1 MIMNRNQKII
11 VGAGV
16 IIYAANY
23 LINAYKRLRFGIR
36 SWSIAQI
43 TEQSIIAKIV
53 LFVTNPTFV
62 SVNIGNIDA
71 DIMLENK
78 VVGNISYPI
87 NRQLKAH
94 GTNTFTISIELLY
107 TEALKELWAILQD
120 PTQPLITEMNLYVQ
134 GKIYVGNRSV
144 NLNVVLPVKD
154 LIKK

>member
-1 MIMNRNQKII
+1 MNRNQKII

-71 DIMLENK
+71 DILLENK
-78 VVGNISYPI
+78 VVGHISYPI

-94 GTNTFTISIELLY
+94 GTNTFTISVELLY
-107 TEALKELWAILQD
+107 TEALKELWAILND

-144 NLNVVLPVKD
+144 NLKIILPVKD

>member
-1 MIMNRNQKII
+1 MNRNQKII

-23 LINAYKRLRFGIR
+23 LINAYKRLYFGIR

-71 DIMLENK
+71 DILLENK
-78 VVGNISYPI
+78 VVGHISYPI

-94 GTNTFTISIELLY
+94 GTNTFTISVELLY
-107 TEALKELWAILQD
+107 TEALKELWAILND

-134 GKIYVGNRSV
+134 GKIYVGNRSI
-144 NLNVVLPVKD
+144 NLNVILPVKD

>member
-1 MIMNRNQKII
+1 MNRNQKII

-62 SVNIGNIDA
+62 TVNIGNIDA
-71 DIMLENK
+71 DILLENK
-78 VVGNISYPI
+78 VVGHILYPI

-94 GTNTFTISIELLY
+94 GTNTFTISVELLY
-107 TEALKELWAILQD
+107 TEALKELWAILND

-144 NLNVVLPVKD
+144 NLNVILPVKD

>member
-1 MIMNRNQKII
+1 MNRNQKII

-71 DIMLENK
+71 DILLENK
-78 VVGNISYPI
+78 VVGHISYPI

-94 GTNTFTISIELLY
+94 GTNTFTISVELLY
-107 TEALKELWAILQD
+107 TEALKELWAILNDQ
-120 PTQPLITEMNLYVQ
+120 TQPLITEMNLYVQ

>member
-1 MIMNRNQKII
+1 MNRNQKII

-23 LINAYKRLRFGIR
+23 LINAYKRLHFGIR

-62 SVNIGNIDA
+62 TVNIGNIDA
-71 DIMLENK
+71 DILLENK
-78 VVGNISYPI
+78 VVGHISYPI

-94 GTNTFTISIELLY
+94 GTNTFTISVELLY
-107 TEALKELWAILQD
+107 TEALKELWAILND

-144 NLNVVLPVKD
+144 NLNVTLPVKD

>member
-1 MIMNRNQKII
+1 MNRNQKII

-23 LINAYKRLRFGIR
+23 LINAYKKLRFGIR

-71 DIMLENK
+71 DILLENK
-78 VVGNISYPI
+78 VVGHISYPI

-94 GTNTFTISIELLY
+94 GTNTFTISVELLY
-107 TEALKELWAILQD
+107 TEALKELWAILND

-144 NLNVVLPVKD
+144 NLNVTLPVKD

>member
-1 MIMNRNQKII
+1 MNRNQKII
-11 VGAGV
+11 IGAGV

-23 LINAYKRLRFGIR
+23 LINAYKRLHFGIR

-62 SVNIGNIDA
+62 TVNIGNIDA
-71 DIMLENK
+71 DILLENK
-78 VVGNISYPI
+78 VVGHISYPI

-94 GTNTFTISIELLY
+94 GTNTFTISVELLY
-107 TEALKELWAILQD
+107 TEALKELWAILND

-144 NLNVVLPVKD
+144 NLNVTLPVKD

>member
-1 MIMNRNQKII
+1 MNRNQKII

-71 DIMLENK
+71 DILLENK
-78 VVGNISYPI
+78 VVGHILYPI

-94 GTNTFTISIELLY
+94 GTNTFTISVELLY
-107 TEALKELWAILQD
+107 TEALKELWTILND
-120 PTQPLITEMNLYVQ
+120 PTQPLITEMDLYVQ

-144 NLNVVLPVKD
+144 NLNVTLPVKD

>member
-1 MIMNRNQKII
+1 MNRTQKII

-62 SVNIGNIDA
+62 TVNIGNIDA
-71 DIMLENK
+71 DILLENK
-78 VVGNISYPI
+78 VVGHISYPI

-94 GTNTFTISIELLY
+94 GTNTFTISVELLY
-107 TEALKELWAILQD
+107 TEALKELWAILND
-120 PTQPLITEMNLYVQ
+120 PTQPLITEMNLYVE

-144 NLNVVLPVKD
+144 NLNVTLPVKD

>member
-1 MIMNRNQKII
+1 MNRNQKII

-71 DIMLENK
+71 DILLENK
-78 VVGNISYPI
+78 VVGHISYPI

-94 GTNTFTISIELLY
+94 GTNTFTISVELLY
-107 TEALKELWAILQD
+107 TEALKELWAILNDQ
-120 PTQPLITEMNLYVQ
+120 TQPLITEMNLYVQ

-144 NLNVVLPVKD
+144 NLNVILPVKD

>member
-1 MIMNRNQKII
+1 MNRNQKII

-62 SVNIGNIDA
+62 TVNIGNIDA
-71 DIMLENK
+71 DILLENK
-78 VVGNISYPI
+78 VVGHILYPI

-144 NLNVVLPVKD
+144 NLNVTLPVQD

>member
-1 MIMNRNQKII
+1 MNRDQKII

-71 DIMLENK
+71 DILLENK
-78 VVGNISYPI
+78 VVGHILYPI

-107 TEALKELWAILQD
+107 TEALKEVWAILND

-144 NLNVVLPVKD
+144 NLNVILPVKD

>member
-1 MIMNRNQKII
+1 MNRNQKII

-53 LFVTNPTFV
+53 FFVTNPTFV
-62 SVNIGNIDA
+62 TVNIGNIDA
-71 DIMLENK
+71 DILLENK
-78 VVGNISYPI
+78 VVGHISYPI

-107 TEALKELWAILQD
+107 TEALKELWAILND
-120 PTQPLITEMNLYVQ
+120 PTQPLITEMNFYVQ

-144 NLNVVLPVKD
+144 NLNVILPVKD

>member
-1 MIMNRNQKII
+1 MNRNQKII

-23 LINAYKRLRFGIR
+23 LINAYKRLHFGIR

-62 SVNIGNIDA
+62 TVNIGNIDA
-71 DIMLENK
+71 DILLENK
-78 VVGNISYPI
+78 VVGHISYPI

-94 GTNTFTISIELLY
+94 GTNTFTISVELLY
-107 TEALKELWAILQD
+107 TEALKELWAILND

-144 NLNVVLPVKD
+144 NLNITLPVKD

>member
-1 MIMNRNQKII
+1 MNRNQKII

-62 SVNIGNIDA
+62 TVNIGNIDA
-71 DIMLENK
+71 DILLENK
-78 VVGNISYPI
+78 VVGHISYPI

-107 TEALKELWAILQD
+107 TEALKELWTILQD

-134 GKIYVGNRSV
+134 GKLYVGNRSV
-144 NLNVVLPVKD
+144 NLNVTLPVKD

>member
-1 MIMNRNQKII
+1 MNRNQKII

-62 SVNIGNIDA
+62 TVNIGNIDA
-71 DIMLENK
+71 DILLENK
-78 VVGNISYPI
+78 VVGHISYPI

-94 GTNTFTISIELLY
+94 GTNTFTISVELLY
-107 TEALKELWAILQD
+107 TEALKELWAILND

-134 GKIYVGNRSV
+134 GKIYVGNRSI
-144 NLNVVLPVKD
+144 NLNVILPVKD

>member
-1 MIMNRNQKII
+1 MNRNQKII

-62 SVNIGNIDA
+62 TVNIGNIDA
-71 DIMLENK
+71 DILLENK
-78 VVGNISYPI
+78 VVGHISYPI

-94 GTNTFTISIELLY
+94 GTNTFTISVELLY
-107 TEALKELWAILQD
+107 TEALKELWAILND

-144 NLNVVLPVKD
+144 NLNITLPVKD

>member
-1 MIMNRNQKII
+1 MNRDQKII

-71 DIMLENK
+71 DILLENK
-78 VVGNISYPI
+78 VVGHILYPI

-107 TEALKELWAILQD
+107 TEALKELWAILND

-144 NLNVVLPVKD
+144 NLNVILPVKD

>member
-1 MIMNRNQKII
+1 MNRNQKII

-71 DIMLENK
+71 DILLENK
-78 VVGNISYPI
+78 VVGHILYPI

-94 GTNTFTISIELLY
+94 GTNTFTISVELLY
-107 TEALKELWAILQD
+107 TEALKELWAILND

-144 NLNVVLPVKD
+144 NLNVILPVKD

>member
-1 MIMNRNQKII
+1 MNRHQKII

-71 DIMLENK
+71 DILLENK
-78 VVGNISYPI
+78 VVGHISYPI

-107 TEALKELWAILQD
+107 TEALKELWAILND

-144 NLNVVLPVKD
+144 NLNVTLPVKD

>member
-1 MIMNRNQKII
+1 MNRNQKII

-78 VVGNISYPI
+78 VVGHISYPI

-94 GTNTFTISIELLY
+94 GTNTFTISVELLY
-107 TEALKELWAILQD
+107 TEALKELWAILND

-144 NLNVVLPVKD
+144 NLNVTLPVKD

>member
-1 MIMNRNQKII
+1 MNRNQKII
-11 VGAGV
+11 VSAGV

-62 SVNIGNIDA
+62 TVNIGNIDA
-71 DIMLENK
+71 DILLENK
-78 VVGNISYPI
+78 VVGHILYPI

-94 GTNTFTISIELLY
+94 GTNTFTISVELLC
-107 TEALKELWAILQD
+107 TEALKELWAILND

-134 GKIYVGNRSV
+134 GKIHVGNRSV
-144 NLNVVLPVKD
+144 NLNVILPVKD

>member
-1 MIMNRNQKII
+1 MNRNQKII

-62 SVNIGNIDA
+62 TVNIGNIDA
-71 DIMLENK
+71 DILFENK
-78 VVGNISYPI
+78 VVGHISYPI

-107 TEALKELWAILQD
+107 TEALKELWAILND

-144 NLNVVLPVKD
+144 NLNIILPVKD

>member
-1 MIMNRNQKII
+1 MNRNQKII

-16 IIYAANY
+16 MIYAANY

-53 LFVTNPTFV
+53 LFITNPTFV
-62 SVNIGNIDA
+62 TVNIGNIDA
-71 DIMLENK
+71 DIFLENK
-78 VVGNISYPI
+78 VVGHISYPI

-94 GTNTFTISIELLY
+94 GTNTFTISVELLY
-107 TEALKELWAILQD
+107 TETLKELWTILQD

-144 NLNVVLPVKD
+144 NLNVILPVKD

>member
-1 MIMNRNQKII
+1 MNRNQKII

-62 SVNIGNIDA
+62 TVNIGNIDA
-71 DIMLENK
+71 DILLENK
-78 VVGNISYPI
+78 VVGHISYPI

-94 GTNTFTISIELLY
+94 GTNTFTISVELLY
-107 TEALKELWAILQD
+107 TEALKELWAILND

-144 NLNVVLPVKD
+144 NLNVTLPVKD

>member
-1 MIMNRNQKII
+1 MTRNQKII

-71 DIMLENK
+71 DILLENK
-78 VVGNISYPI
+78 VVGHISYPI

-94 GTNTFTISIELLY
+94 GTNTFTISVELLY
-107 TEALKELWAILQD
+107 TEALKELWAILND
-120 PTQPLITEMNLYVQ
+120 PTQPLITEMNLYVK

-144 NLNVVLPVKD
+144 NLNVILPVKD

>member
-1 MIMNRNQKII
+1 MKRKKKII

-71 DIMLENK
+71 DILLENK
-78 VVGNISYPI
+78 VVGHISYPI

-107 TEALKELWAILQD
+107 TEALKELWAILND

-144 NLNVVLPVKD
+144 NLNVTLPVKD

>member
-1 MIMNRNQKII
+1 MNRAQKII

-71 DIMLENK
+71 DILLENK
-78 VVGNISYPI
+78 VVGHISYPI

-107 TEALKELWAILQD
+107 TEALKELWAILND

-144 NLNVVLPVKD
+144 NLNVILPVKD